1 MSPSSMHIF
10 ELFIGYI
17 LVSLHEISIH
27 SVQPLYGPI
36 SGGTRVTISGQFLS
50 VSSVTAVHIGRYI
63 LKPDTSRL

>member
-1 MSPSSMHIF
+1 MMK
-10 ELFIGYI
+10 LFIGYV
-17 LVSLHEISIH
+17 LVSLHEITVD

-36 SGGTRVTISGQFLS
+36 AGGTRVTISGQFLS